1 MFENLSQKLTT
12 TLRKVR
18 GQGRLT
24 ETNIDD
30 SLKEVKM
37 ALLEADV
44 NFRVVKAFLKSVKSR
59 AIGEEVQGSLTPGQ
73 QFIKIV
79 NDELTNMMGASNE
92 SLTKSEDGPTVV
104 MVVGLQGAGKT
115 SSVGKLASYHA
126 QKGFSPYLV
135 PADVYRPAAI
145 QQLTTLANELEVD
158 VFEGAEN
165 RSPVEIVREPLISDA
180 PSTSKVVFPIA
191 AVPFTV
197 NAPVISVTSPI
208 LYVQPELTV
217 RLPFMVVVPAP
228 E

>member
-92 SLTKSEDGPTVV
+92 SLTKSERPPPSGSWRVIMPRKDLVHILF
-104 MVVGLQGAGKT
+104 LQTFIDQLRLINCRYLQIRFSYPAILLQMTKIQ
-115 SSVGKLASYHA
+115 SKL
-126 QKGFSPYLV
+126 
-135 PADVYRPAAI
+135 R
-145 QQLTTLANELEVD
+145 QQPWKQQE
-158 VFEGAEN
+158 
-165 RSPVEIVREPLISDA
+165 
-180 PSTSKVVFPIA
+180 KVIGTWF
-191 AVPFTV
+191 
-197 NAPVISVTSPI
+197 
-208 LYVQPELTV
+208 
-217 RLPFMVVVPAP
+217 
-228 E
+228 